1 MNIIGRLKDYYSR
14 VMDLPDAPTKVARG
28 AALGVA
34 LDFLP
39 LPLISIPIA
48 YIMARLIGGNGLA
61 GALTAAFFK
70 WAVPFFYVLNMATG
84 SLVLGFKLPDN
95 AVAVSV
101 SATTPAEWIDKLL
114 HLGYPF
120 LVGAAINALLAWML
134 LYFLVRRLL
143 FIRQTRKNIVKV
155 HNEVK

>member
-1 MNIIGRLKDYYSR
+1 LKIIGRLRDYYNR

-48 YIMARLIGGNGLA
+48 YLVARVVGGNGLA

-70 WAVPFFYVLNMATG
+70 WAVPFFYLLNVATG
-84 SLVLGFKLPDN
+84 NLLLGTELPGDMVAA
-95 AVAVSV
+95 AVTGA
-101 SATTPAEWIDKLL
+101 PDHWMGHLL
-114 HLGYPF
+114 ELGLPF
-120 LVGAAINALLAWML
+120 LVGAAVNAILAWL
-134 LYFLVRRLL
+134 ALYIVVRRLL
-143 FIRQTRKNIVKV
+143 LLRHSRKAMKHKDIKY
-155 HNEVK
+155 